1 VALLLRAK
9 GITRV
14 RPLEGGI
21 DAWLASHF
29 PFVTESLVKKS
40 LSSERRS
47 PYCPVTGIVDPMN
60 SATLRLSQ
68 MSKVKDLALLEE
80 SNVFD
85 RDPKFGCAG

>member
-1 VALLLRAK
+1 MALLLRAK

-29 PFVTESLVKKS
+29 PIRYRKPGQEI
-40 LSSERRS
+40 SERRS